1 MELVA
6 ISENVMINPEKI
18 ESLELRPLNKNEQ
31 LIITVNGKSHFVK
44 VGVKELLNKLKIIG
58 IDASDQFFAG

>member
-18 ESLELRPLNKNEQ
+18 DSLELRKLKKNEQ
-31 LIITVNGKSHFVK
+31 LILTINGKAHFVK
-44 VGVKELLNKLKIIG
+44 VDVGELLNKLKIIG